1 MRTGEPYFA
10 QTGAGA
16 PAGQTGADLPPWG
29 ETRIVGKPLPRVD
42 GYERA
47 SGTAVY
53 VRDMALPGM
62 LHGAIVRCPHANA
75 RVKNVDVSKA
85 EKMPGVRAV
94 ITGQIPAAKIP
105 WYSGDKGPT
114 SWLFD
119 AHCRHEGEEVA
130 AVAADT
136 PEQAQDAARA
146 VSVEYEVL
154 PFVVDHEKALEAGA
168 PAVQEGGNRFGE
180 PSVYQRGDLAA
191 GFAAA
196 DVVIENTYH
205 TPTVFHTAM
214 EVHGSVVQ
222 WDGDRLTVWDTTQGV
237 FNRRIELA
245 QIFKMPLS
253 SIRVV
258 SLYMGGGFGSKLE
271 VGKYT
276 VIAALFARMTNR
288 PVKIFLSR
296 EETFLCAGNR
306 PANRIWLKAGVKKDG
321 TLTALEARFSGPAGA
336 YPSWDALSSYQISDL
351 YLCPN
356 VRTEEQNVF
365 INAGKARPM
374 RAPGFP
380 ACSWALEQT
389 MDQLAAKLAMDPVE
403 LRLKNIPTVSQI
415 EKNIPYTTTG
425 LRQCIAEG
433 AKTFGW
439 SEARRGS
446 RGDGHVRRG
455 TGMAAG
461 MWGWAGEP
469 SAIVIVKLLADGSVN
484 LNMGASD
491 IGTGTKTVMAM
502 VVSEELGVPL
512 EKIAIEH
519 ADTATTQYAP
529 DSGGSQIT
537 LVCAPAVR
545 AAAAAV
551 KAELLSLAAAEL
563 SQPAAALRLREGA
576 VEQTADGKRVPIA
589 DLKSLGERQLL
600 IGVGRRAPH
609 PAGKTALPFVAQF
622 AEVEVNTRT
631 GAVKVLRMVA
641 AHDSGRA
648 MSPLTY
654 KNQVIGGFAQGLG
667 LAISEQRVMDRQ
679 TGKVVNANWHDY
691 KIPTALDVPT
701 SHTCLPIDLHD
712 TECNTTGAKGLGEP
726 ATIPSAAAIANAVCN
741 AIGVRFFDGPI
752 TPARVLETL
761 ARKGA

>member
-1 MRTGEPYFA
+1 MRTGGPYFM
-10 QTGAGA
+10 QTGAVTLA
-16 PAGQTGADLPPWG
+16 NQPSADLPAWG
-29 ETRIVGKPLPRVD
+29 ETRIVGKALPRVD
-42 GYERA
+42 GYERV
-47 SGTAVY
+47 SGTAIY
-53 VRDMALPGM
+53 ARDLALPGM

-75 RVKNVDVSKA
+75 RVKKVDVGKA

-94 ITGQIPAAKIP
+94 ITGDTAAAKIP
-105 WYSGDKGPT
+105 WYLTDKGPA
-114 SWLFD
+114 SWLF
-119 AHCRHEGEEVA
+119 APHCRYEGEEVA

-146 VSVEYEVL
+146 VSVEYEIL
-154 PFVVDHEKALEAGA
+154 PFVVDHEKALEPGA
-168 PAVQEGGNRFGE
+168 PAVHEGGNRLGE
-180 PSVYQRGDLAA
+180 PSVYQRGDVAA

-196 DVVIENTYH
+196 DLVIENTYRTPTLLH
-205 TPTVFHTAM
+205 TPM
-214 EVHGSVVQ
+214 EVHGSIVQ

-245 QIFKMPLS
+245 QTFKLPLS

-276 VIAALFARMTNR
+276 AVAAVLARMTGR

-296 EETFLCAGNR
+296 EETFLCVGNR

-321 TLTALEARFSGPAGA
+321 TLTALEARFSGPTGA
-336 YPSWDALSSYQISDL
+336 YATWDVTSAYQIADL

-356 VRTEEQNVF
+356 ARTEEQSVF
-365 INAGKARPM
+365 VNAGKARPM

-380 ACSWALEQT
+380 SCSWALEQT
-389 MDQLAAKLAMDPVE
+389 MDELAAKLGMDPVE

-425 LRQCIAEG
+425 LRQCLAEG
-433 AKTFGW
+433 AKAFGW
-439 SEARRGS
+439 NEARR
-446 RGDGHVRRG
+446 RPKGDGYVRRG
-455 TGMAAG
+455 SGMAAG

-502 VVSEELGVPL
+502 VVSEELGVPP
-512 EKIAIEH
+512 EKIAIEY

-529 DSGGSQIT
+529 DSGGSQT
-537 LVCAPAVR
+537 VLVCAPAVR
-545 AAAAAV
+545 AAAAAL

-563 SQPAAALRLREGA
+563 SQPVATLRLRDGT
-576 VEQTADGKRVPIA
+576 VEQAKDGKRTPIP
-589 DLKSLGERQLL
+589 DLKSLAERQVL
-600 IGVGRRAPH
+600 IGIGRRAPH
-609 PAGKTALPFVAQF
+609 PVGKTALPFAAQF
-622 AEVEVNTRT
+622 AEVEVDTRT

-654 KNQVIGGFAQGLG
+654 ENQVFGGITMGLG
-667 LAISEQRVMDRQ
+667 LALTEQRVMDRQ
-679 TGKVVNANWHDY
+679 TGKVVNVNWHDY
-691 KIPTALDVPT
+691 KIPTALDVPA
-701 SHTCLPIDLHD
+701 SLACLPIDLHD
-712 TECNTTGAKGLGEP
+712 TECNSVGAKGLGEP
-726 ATIPSAAAIANAVCN
+726 ATIPAAAAIANAVCD
-741 AIGVRFFDGPI
+741 AIGARVFDGPI
-752 TPARVLETL
+752 TPARVFETL